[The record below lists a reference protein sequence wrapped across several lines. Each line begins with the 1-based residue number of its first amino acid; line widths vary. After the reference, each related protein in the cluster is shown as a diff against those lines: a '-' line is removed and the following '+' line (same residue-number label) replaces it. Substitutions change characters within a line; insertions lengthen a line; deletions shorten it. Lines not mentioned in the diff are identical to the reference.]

1 MSKVDPRSGIP
12 ILSRR
17 EMKQLSF
24 EALYDYHMRVL
35 NRSDRSAALHT
46 ALEQSAVIMLEK
58 QEKLRDAQAAPRNER
73 FARPGYV
80 YLVGGN
86 NVYKI
91 GKAKDVPS
99 RLRSFLQLPFKTR
112 LIHAIPTSDMVW
124 AENYLHRAFAH
135 CRLNG
140 EWFDL
145 APHDV
150 DWICGLTALNPDR

>member
-1 MSKVDPRSGIP
+1 MPKTDPRSGIP
-12 ILSRR
+12 ILSKR
-17 EMKQLSF
+17 EMRKLSLN
-24 EALYDYHMRVL
+24 ELAEYHMRVL
-35 NRSDRSAALHT
+35 TCRNRSRALDQVLDH
-46 ALEQSAVIMLEK
+46 SAVIMLEK
-58 QEKLRDAQAAPRNER
+58 QHKLREAEQIRPVAC
-73 FARPGYV
+73 PGYV

>member
-1 MSKVDPRSGIP
+1 MSKIDPRSGIP

-17 EMKQLSF
+17 EMRQLSLN
-24 EALYDYHMRVL
+24 ELTDYHMCVL
-35 NRSDRSAALHT
+35 NRWDRSDALHT
-46 ALEQSAVIMLEK
+46 ALEQSAVIMVEK
-58 QEKLRDAQAAPRNER
+58 QHRLYEAERAPQIT
-73 FARPGYV
+73 RPGYV

-140 EWFDL
+140 EWFNL
-145 APHDV
+145 ALHEV
-150 DWICGLTALNPDR
+150 DWICDLTSLNPDR